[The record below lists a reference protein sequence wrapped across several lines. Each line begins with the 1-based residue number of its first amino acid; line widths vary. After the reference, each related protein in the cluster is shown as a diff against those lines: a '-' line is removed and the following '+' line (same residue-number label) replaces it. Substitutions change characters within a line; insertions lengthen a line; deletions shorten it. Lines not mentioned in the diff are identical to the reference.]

1 MEVIVMTRRKLIVYS
16 ILLVGFA
23 PIATGVGIHPNSDK
37 PDPTIDSIERQLET
51 GRHEQLLNRI
61 AENDATMAP
70 FQTDGCSGGL
80 SLAWKQTSEQFPEIA
95 VKHGN
100 EPPWEECCV
109 VHDRLYH
116 VGGSTALSASESFN
130 QRKDADLQLAA
141 CVVNFGVDRSSALG
155 DLYGLSEPQV
165 QVLYRAIAEM
175 MYRAI
180 RLGGI
185 PCTDQSWRWGYGW
198 PKCR

>member
-1 MEVIVMTRRKLIVYS
+1 MTRRKLVVYS
-16 ILLVGFA
+16 TLI
-23 PIATGVGIHPNSDK
+23 VGIALIAIGIGISRNSNK

-51 GRHEQLLNRI
+51 GRHEQLLIRI
-61 AENDATMAP
+61 AEDNATMDP
-70 FQTDGCSGGL
+70 FETDGCSGGL
-80 SLAWKQTSEQFPEIA
+80 SLAWQQTSEQFPEIA

-100 EPPWEECCV
+100 KPPWEECCV

-116 VGGSTALSASESFN
+116 AGGSTALSASESFN
-130 QRKDADLQLAA
+130 QRKDADLQLEA
-141 CVVNFGVDRSSALG
+141 CVVSFGVDRSSALG

-165 QVLYRAIAEM
+165 QVLYRTIAEL
-175 MYRAI
+175 MYRAV

-198 PKCR
+198 PECR